1 MSTQAATENGQKSRY
16 RTVKKKSQWKTI
28 WIRFKRN
35 KLAVAGLVVFLIM
48 AVIVLSADLWLDYES
63 GATTM
68 DLANAYQAP
77 SAAHIFGTD
86 QYGRDYFTRVVF
98 GGRISMFVGIA
109 TVAVSLTFGGLIG
122 ATAAYYGGKVDE
134 VLMRCMDV
142 LMAIPSTLLAIT
154 IISALGSS
162 LFNMIIAMGVSQIAR
177 MSRIVRSAVMSVK
190 DLVHI
195 KEEEM
200 RSMRGND
207 ISMIFAD
214 PMSALN
220 PLHTV
225 GNQIAE
231 VIELHNSNLS
241 HDEIEKKVDEMMEL
255 VGIPAER
262 KSEYP
267 HQFSGGMRQRIV
279 IAMALSCNPRLLLAD
294 EPTTALDVT
303 IQAQVLKMMDD
314 LKERLNTAMIMI
326 THDLGVVAQ
335 ICNKVAIIYAGEI
348 VEYGKIEDIYEG
360 EHHHPYTVGLFGSIP
375 DITSTAERLTPIDG
389 LMPDPTKKIPG
400 CRFADRCPHC
410 MEICSKKSPAMAN
423 VDGHQ
428 IKCFLYLPEGQTGGE
443 GR

>member
-1 MSTQAATENGQKSRY
+1 MMGGNENMAEKLLEIKNLHVLY
-16 RTVKKKSQWKTI
+16 KTDEDDVYALNGVDLELD
-28 WIRFKRN
+28 KGET
-35 KLAVAGLVVFLIM
+35 LGLVGETGAGKSTIALSIM
-48 AVIVLSADLWLDYES
+48 
-63 GATTM
+63 
-68 DLANAYQAP
+68 
-77 SAAHIFGTD
+77 
-86 QYGRDYFTRVVF
+86 
-98 GGRISMFVGIA
+98 
-109 TVAVSLTFGGLIG
+109 
-122 ATAAYYGGKVDE
+122 K
-134 VLMRCMDV
+134 
-142 LMAIPSTLLAIT
+142 LLPDRTGFIT
-154 IISALGSS
+154 EGEIKFDG
-162 LFNMIIAMGVSQIAR
+162 
-177 MSRIVRSAVMSVK
+177 K

-200 RSMRGND
+200 RSLRGND

-225 GNQIAE
+225 GSQIAE
-231 VIELHNSNLS
+231 VVELHNPGISR
-241 HDEIEKKVDEMMEL
+241 DEIEKKVDEMMEL

-279 IAMALSCNPRLLLAD
+279 IAVALSCNPRLLLAD

-360 EHHHPYTVGLFGSIP
+360 KHHHPYTDGLFGSIP
-375 DITSTAERLTPIDG
+375 DITSTAKRLTPIDG
-389 LMPDPTKKIPG
+389 LMPDPTKPIAG
-400 CRFADRCPHC
+400 CRFADRCPYC
-410 MEICSKKSPAMAN
+410 MDICNKKSPEMVS
-423 VDGHQ
+423 VDRHQ
-428 IKCFLYLPEGQTGGE
+428 IKCFLYLPEGQTGKE

>member
-1 MSTQAATENGQKSRY
+1 MAEKLLEIKNLHVLYKTDEDDVYALNGVDLDLEKGETLGLVGETGAGKSTIALSIMKLLPDRTGFITEGE
-16 RTVKKKSQWKTI
+16 
-28 WIRFKRN
+28 IRFD
-35 KLAVAGLVVFLIM
+35 G
-48 AVIVLSADLWLDYES
+48 
-63 GATTM
+63 
-68 DLANAYQAP
+68 
-77 SAAHIFGTD
+77 
-86 QYGRDYFTRVVF
+86 
-98 GGRISMFVGIA
+98 
-109 TVAVSLTFGGLIG
+109 
-122 ATAAYYGGKVDE
+122 
-134 VLMRCMDV
+134 
-142 LMAIPSTLLAIT
+142 
-154 IISALGSS
+154 
-162 LFNMIIAMGVSQIAR
+162 
-177 MSRIVRSAVMSVK
+177 K

-231 VIELHNSNLS
+231 VIELHNSGLS

-262 KSEYP
+262 KTEYP

-348 VEYGKIEDIYEG
+348 VEYGKIENIYE
-360 EHHHPYTVGLFGSIP
+360 
-375 DITSTAERLTPIDG
+375 
-389 LMPDPTKKIPG
+389 
-400 CRFADRCPHC
+400 
-410 MEICSKKSPAMAN
+410 
-423 VDGHQ
+423 
-428 IKCFLYLPEGQTGGE
+428 
-443 GR
+443 